1 MQAPDRTTFP
11 LRSFDVDELRVVAD
25 SIATFGG
32 LESPEATAQALVTY
46 LRDTLVDEDGAPA
59 CPLVRLYK
67 TQSYASL
74 DPDLRAFARGL
85 LDADPEPSL
94 RCLTLLGTAGEL
106 PEWNDRALSR
116 GHRAIPLP
124 SEEVVLRLPMVAQ
137 LITQLGLD
145 VGAVVAPPAGAE
157 LIPLSQQLNNVFHVE
172 HAAGSPYLPAQEEFV
187 VPYGIASA
195 AGFGGM
201 MLTGDFFAI
210 VLFSRVPIAAN
221 VARTLKILALP
232 TRTLFLPFV
241 SRR

>member
-1 MQAPDRTTFP
+1 MQTSGAPALP
-11 LRSFDVDELRVVAD
+11 LRRFDVDELRSATD
-25 SIATFGG
+25 AIATLGDF
-32 LESPEATAQALVTY
+32 ESPEDAAQALVTY
-46 LRDTLVDEDGAPA
+46 LRHALVDEDGAPA
-59 CPLVRLYK
+59 CPLVRLYR
-67 TQSYASL
+67 TQTYASL
-74 DPDLRAFARGL
+74 DPDTQAFARGL
-85 LDADPEPSL
+85 LDADPKPSL

-106 PEWNDRALSR
+106 PEWNDRTLSR

-137 LITQLGLD
+137 LIVQLGLD
-145 VGAVVAPPAGAE
+145 VGSVIAPPAGAA
-157 LIPLSQQLNNVFHVE
+157 LIPLSQQTNDVFHVE
-172 HAAGSPYLPAQEEFV
+172 HAVGSPYLPAQEEFV

-210 VLFSRVPIAAN
+210 VLFSRVPISAA